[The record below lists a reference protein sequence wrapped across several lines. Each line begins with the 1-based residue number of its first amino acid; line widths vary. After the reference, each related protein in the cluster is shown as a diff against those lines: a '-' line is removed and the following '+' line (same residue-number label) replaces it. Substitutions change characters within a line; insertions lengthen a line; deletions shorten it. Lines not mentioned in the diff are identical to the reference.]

1 MTTTTDLKAIVPTA
15 NAKNVVQAKGADVVA
30 LQNLVVL
37 RAQEL
42 RVSLTQLI
50 ALHPTGGG
58 DASNLTA
65 FSNALAALV

>member
-1 MTTTTDLKAIVPTA
+1 MSTTANLKAIVPTA

-42 RVSLTQLI
+42 RVSLSQLI
-50 ALHPTGGG
+50 ALHPSGGG
-58 DASNLTA
+58 DASNLSA
-65 FSNALAALV
+65 LNAELALLV